1 MINYKKEF
9 MKLEEEKNT
18 LRKLQS
24 KLSNLEEEI
33 SITKDKYNNLKA
45 SLANEKKDVDK
56 LESISLSYILH
67 KLKGNM
73 DEKLTKEKYEYLEAQ
88 AKFIEVEDY
97 LNRLISNKE
106 SLNKEICDIG
116 NIRKKYN
123 ELLEKASDYISRL
136 NNEQSQE
143 VTRLQHKIQKLH
155 LEKKEVEEAI
165 NEGEN
170 LLPTIDNA
178 LSSLNSAENW
188 GIYDMIGGG
197 FFATMGKRSNMNDA
211 ADSINSIKVI
221 LNRYNAELNDLST
234 NINISLDLDG
244 FSGAMDYLFDN
255 FFTDYIIQNKIE
267 SALRS
272 AKVLKYKVIEIQ
284 KNLKSQLVNLDFSIN
299 SLKKD
304 LEEAIVSAK
313 AQSNIN
319 NEE

>member
-1 MINYKKEF
+1 MINYNEEF
-9 MKLEEEKNT
+9 IKLEEEKNT

-33 SITKDKYNNLKA
+33 LITKDKYNKLKA
-45 SLANEKKDVDK
+45 SLSKEKKDVDK

-67 KLKGNM
+67 RLKGSI
-73 DEKLTKEKYEYLEAQ
+73 DEKLSKEKYEYLEAQ
-88 AKFIEVEDY
+88 AKFIEVDDY

-116 NIRKKYN
+116 NIQKKYN
-123 ELLEKASDYISRL
+123 NLLEKASDYISKL
-136 NNEQSQE
+136 NNGQSQE
-143 VTRLQHKIQKLH
+143 VTRLKHKIQKLH
-155 LEKKEVEEAI
+155 LEKKEVQEAI

-170 LLPTIDNA
+170 LLPTIDKA
-178 LSSLNSAENW
+178 ISSLNSAENW

-197 FFATMGKRSNMNDA
+197 FFATIGKRSNMNDA
-211 ADSINSIKVI
+211 ADSFNSIKVI
-221 LNRYNAELNDLST
+221 LNRYNAELNDLSHD
-234 NINISLDLDG
+234 INISLDLDG

-267 SALRS
+267 SALHS
-272 AKVLKYKVIEIQ
+272 AKVLRVKVLEIQ
-284 KNLKSQLVNLDFSIN
+284 KNLKSQMVDIDISIN

-313 AQSNIN
+313 SQ
-319 NEE
+319 

>member
-1 MINYKKEF
+1 MFNYNKEF
-9 MKLEEEKNT
+9 MKLEEEKST

-33 SITKDKYNNLKA
+33 SITKDKYNNL
-45 SLANEKKDVDK
+45 
-56 LESISLSYILH
+56 
-67 KLKGNM
+67 
-73 DEKLTKEKYEYLEAQ
+73 
-88 AKFIEVEDY
+88 
-97 LNRLISNKE
+97 
-106 SLNKEICDIG
+106 NKEICDIG
-116 NIRKKYN
+116 NIQKKYN
-123 ELLEKASDYISRL
+123 DLLEKASDYISRL

-155 LEKKEVEEAI
+155 LEKKEVQEAI

-170 LLPTIDNA
+170 LLSTIDNA

-197 FFATMGKRSNMNDA
+197 LFATMGKRSNMNDA
-211 ADSINSIKVI
+211 ADSINSIKII

-267 SALRS
+267 SALHS
-272 AKVLKYKVIEIQ
+272 AKVLKVKVLEIQ
-284 KNLKSQLVNLDFSIN
+284 KNLKSQLVNIDTSVNL
-299 SLKKD
+299 LKKD